1 MCSCQ
6 IFKLFKIHRQRNSFS
21 HPLSPTPVCTPPTAP
36 LNTLPA
42 FCYLS
47 APQFPLI
54 PFPPPTIR
62 CLHFAE
68 KSWQSSFPSTIIL
81 PAPYSSTQTNLSLFF
96 FSALTRGPDAEW
108 RARCGVVRFGAVI
121 CLRTYAQTQQSRRW
135 LKELQLE
142 ISAGTVSVIG
152 WWITSARGK
161 LIPSYPECTG
171 NMIRTIGRMCC
182 GASELEFVQITCP

>member
-62 CLHFAE
+62 CLHFAV

-81 PAPYSSTQTNLSLFF
+81 PAPCSSTQTNLSLFF
-96 FSALTRGPDAEW
+96 FSCPDTRT
-108 RARCGVVRFGAVI
+108 RCWVT
-121 CLRTYAQTQQSRRW
+121 RTLWCCQIWCCDLFTD
-135 LKELQLE
+135 
-142 ISAGTVSVIG
+142 
-152 WWITSARGK
+152 
-161 LIPSYPECTG
+161 
-171 NMIRTIGRMCC
+171 IRTNTAEPALIEGATIGNKCRNC
-182 GASELEFVQITCP
+182 